1 MTVPPPPRHP
11 RLRGYLR
18 CASKWFVSVVLV
30 FGLVLG
36 QSAEVGGSVE
46 DHQPR
51 VLGVIADTAEQ
62 QSAPVPACDPGLTC
76 SAFVV
81 PDGPKTARSL
91 AVASVLRPDVTRAQL
106 RFGGPSVTL
115 PPPRTPT

>member
-1 MTVPPPPRHP
+1 MW
-11 RLRGYLR
+11 LM
-18 CASKWFVSVVLV
+18 SVVLV
-30 FGLVLG
+30 LGLVLG
-36 QSAEVGGSVE
+36 QAVEAGVSSE

-51 VLGVIADTAEQ
+51 ILGVIADTAEQ

-81 PDGPKTARSL
+81 PDGPAAARSL

-106 RFGGPSVTL
+106 RFGGPCVTL
-115 PPPRTPT
+115 PPPRTLT